1 MSPSSPASDDRW
13 LVLKFGGTS
22 VSKRTR
28 WDNIGKLAAAR
39 AREFDARVLVVVSAL
54 SGVTNELTAI
64 ADGAAD
70 SAERVARLDARHR
83 EFVLQLDLDADAVLG
98 ERLAALHALLADPR
112 AATRTLDWQAE
123 VLGQGELLSSTIGA
137 AYLRSQGLDI
147 GWMDARDWLDALP
160 PQPNQSA
167 WSQRLSVNCRWQG
180 SADWR
185 VHFAAQPTRLLITQ
199 GFIARHQDGGTAILG
214 RGGSDTSAA
223 YFGALLGAR
232 RVEIWTDVPGMFS
245 ANPREVPDARLL
257 TRLDYY
263 EAQEIATTVA
273 KVLHPRSLRPCRNA
287 GVPMAIL
294 DTERPHLPGTS
305 IDDAAAPVPGV
316 KAISRRNG
324 IVLVSMEGIG
334 MWQQVG
340 FLADVF
346 ALFKQHGLSVDLIGS
361 AETNVTVSLD
371 PSENLI
377 STDVLARLSADLAQV
392 CRVKVIAPC
401 AAITLVGR
409 GMRSLLHKLQDV
421 WAMFGRENV
430 HLISQSSNDLNLTFV
445 VDEAAADGML
455 PKLHEALIDS
465 GAMPVHEADVFG
477 PRWREIEG
485 TFRPRPAPWW
495 QAPAEREALLR
506 LAQAGT
512 PRYAYH
518 LPTVRAR
525 AAQLKAIAAVDR
537 RYFAVK
543 ANPHPEILRTLAEE
557 GFGLECVSLGEIE
570 RVFEALPGFD
580 PRRVLFT
587 PSFAPIGEYQAA
599 LARGVTV
606 TVDNVELLQRWPE
619 VFRGRALWLRIDLG
633 HGDGHHEKVNTGG
646 KEAKFGLSAQ
656 RVDEFVEAARALDVR
671 ITGLHAH
678 LGSGIETIGHWQEV
692 VDELAGF
699 ARRIGS
705 VEVLDIGGGLPIP
718 YTDDDEPFDLE
729 TWATGLAAIKAIHP
743 AFQLAIEPGRFLVA
757 EAGVLLARAT
767 QVVEKD
773 EVLRVGLDAGMNA
786 LIRPALYDAW
796 HDIHNLSRLDDRAL
810 RDFDVVGPICES
822 SDVFGHRVK
831 LPVATAPDDVL
842 LIADAGA
849 YGFSMASAY
858 NLRALPAEAVL
869 PDADSAAQQD
879 IEQP

>member
-1 MSPSSPASDDRW
+1 MSISSHAPDDRW

-28 WDNIGKLAAAR
+28 WDNIGKLAAGR
-39 AREFDARVLVVVSAL
+39 ARDNDARVLVVVSAL

-70 SAERVARLDARHR
+70 SAARVAKLDARHR
-83 EFVLQLDLDADAVLG
+83 DFGAGLDLEAYRVLG
-98 ERLAALHALLADPR
+98 ERLTALHGLLADPR

-137 AYLRSQGLDI
+137 AYLHSQGLDI

-167 WSQRLSVNCRWQG
+167 WAQRLSVNCRWQG

-185 VHFAAQPTRLLITQ
+185 VHFASQNTRLLITQ

-263 EAQEIATTVA
+263 EAQEIATTGA

-287 GVPMAIL
+287 CVPMAIL
-294 DTERPHLPGTS
+294 DTERPELPGTS

-455 PKLHEALIDS
+455 PKLHAALIDS
-465 GAMPVHEADVFG
+465 GAMPVHEEAVFG

-495 QAPAEREALLR
+495 KAPGEREALLQ

-518 LPTVRAR
+518 LPTVRERAR
-525 AAQLKAIAAVDR
+525 QLKAIDAVDR
-537 RYFAVK
+537 RYYAIK
-543 ANPHPEILRTLAEE
+543 ANSHPTILRTLAEE

-570 RVFEALPGFD
+570 RVFDALPGLD
-580 PRRVLFT
+580 PQRVLFT
-587 PSFAPIGEYQAA
+587 PSFAPIAEYQAA

-656 RVDEFVEAARALDVR
+656 RVDEFVDLARALDVR

-718 YTDDDEPFDLE
+718 YTDDDEPFDLD
-729 TWATGLAAIKAIHP
+729 TWAAGLAEIKAVHP

-767 QVVEKD
+767 QVVDKD

-796 HDIHNLSRLDDRAL
+796 HDIHNLSRLDDGAL

-831 LPVATAPDDVL
+831 LPAATAPDDVM

-869 PDADSAAQQD
+869 PDAA
-879 IEQP
+879 

>member
-1 MSPSSPASDDRW
+1 MSTTPVTEERW

-22 VSKRTR
+22 VSKRGR
-28 WDNIGKLAAAR
+28 WDNIGKLAAGR
-39 AREFDARVLVVVSAL
+39 AQDNAARVLVVVSAL

-70 SAERVARLDARHR
+70 SAARVAKLEARHR
-83 EFVLQLDLDADAVLG
+83 EFLAELALDADAVLG
-98 ERLAALHALLADPR
+98 ARLAALHGLLSDPR
-112 AATRTLDWQAE
+112 AATRTLDWQAD

-137 AYLRSQGLDI
+137 AYLHAQGLDI
-147 GWMDARDWLDALP
+147 GWMDARDWLHALP

-167 WSQRLSVNCRWQG
+167 WAQRLSVNCQWQ
-180 SADWR
+180 ADAEFR
-185 VHFAAQPTRLLITQ
+185 QRFAQQPTRILITQ
-199 GFIARHQDGGTAILG
+199 GFISRHQDGGTAILG

-223 YFGALLGAR
+223 YFGALLGAK

-263 EAQEIATTVA
+263 EAQEIATTGA
-273 KVLHPRSLRPCRNA
+273 KVLHPRSLRPCRNG

-294 DTERPHLPGTS
+294 DTERPQLPGTS
-305 IDDAAAPVPGV
+305 IDDSAEPVPGV

-346 ALFKQHGLSVDLIGS
+346 ALFKKHGLSVDLIGS

-377 STDVLARLSADLAQV
+377 STDVLTRLSEDLAQI
-392 CRVKVIAPC
+392 CRVKIIAPC

-421 WAMFGRENV
+421 WAMFGRERV

-445 VDEAAADGML
+445 VDEAVADGML

-465 GAMPVHEADVFG
+465 GAMPVHEAAVFG

-485 TFRPRPAPWW
+485 SFRPRPPRWW
-495 QAPAEREALLR
+495 EAASARAGLL
-506 LAQAGT
+506 AVAGEGT

-525 AAQLKAIAAVDR
+525 ARQLKAISALDR
-537 RYFAVK
+537 HFYAIK
-543 ANPHPEILRTLAEE
+543 ANAHPQILRTLVDE
-557 GFGLECVSLGEIE
+557 GFGLECVSQGELE
-570 RVFEALPGFD
+570 RVFETLPQLD
-580 PRRVLFT
+580 PQRVLFT
-587 PSFAPIGEYQAA
+587 PSFAPIDEYATA
-599 LARGVTV
+599 LARGVIV
-606 TVDNVELLQRWPE
+606 TIDNVELLQRWPE
-619 VFRGRALWLRIDLG
+619 VFRGRTLWLRIDLG
-633 HGDGHHEKVNTGG
+633 HGDGHHQKVNTGG
-646 KEAKFGLSAQ
+646 KQSKFGLSAQ
-656 RVDEFVEAARALDVR
+656 RVEEFILAARALDVR
-671 ITGLHAH
+671 ITGVHAH
-678 LGSGIETIGHWQEV
+678 LGSGIETVGHWQEV

-705 VEVLDIGGGLPIP
+705 VETLDLGGGLPIP
-718 YTDDDEPFDLE
+718 YSEDDEPFDLD
-729 TWATGLAAIKAIHP
+729 TWAAGLADIKAVHP

-757 EAGVLLARAT
+757 EAGVLLCQAN

-773 EVLRVGLDAGMNA
+773 GVLRAGLDAGMNA

-796 HDIHNLSRLDDRAL
+796 HDIVNLSRLDDAAL

-831 LPVATAPDDVL
+831 LPLATAPGDVM

-849 YGFSMASAY
+849 YGFSMANAY
-858 NLRALPAEAVL
+858 NLRTLPAEAIL
-869 PDADSAAQQD
+869 
-879 IEQP
+879 

>member
-1 MSPSSPASDDRW
+1 MAIPTDPAPRW

-22 VSKRTR
+22 VSARAR
-28 WDNIGKLAAAR
+28 WDNIGKLAVGR
-39 AREFDARVLVVVSAL
+39 AEALGARVLVVVSAL

-64 ADGAAD
+64 ADGAED
-70 SAERVARLDARHR
+70 SAGRVAALEARHR
-83 EFVLQLDLDADAVLG
+83 QFVTELDLDADAVLG
-98 ERLAALHALLADPR
+98 TRLAALRDLLTDPR
-112 AATRTLDWQAE
+112 AGSRPLDWQAE
-123 VLGQGELLSSTIGA
+123 VLGQGELFSSTIGA
-137 AYLRSQGLDI
+137 AYLASQGLDI
-147 GWMDARDWLDALP
+147 GWLDARDWLTALP

-167 WSQRLSVNCRWQG
+167 WAQRLSVNCQWQAD
-180 SADWR
+180 ADWR
-185 VHFAAQPTRLLITQ
+185 ARFAGQPTRLLITQ

-223 YFGALLGAR
+223 YFGALLAAK

-263 EAQEIATTVA
+263 EAQEIATTGA

-294 DTERPHLPGTS
+294 DTGRPQLPGTA
-305 IDDAAAPVPGV
+305 IDDAAEPVPGV

-324 IVLVSMEGIG
+324 IVLVSMESVA

-346 ALFKQHGLSVDLIGS
+346 ALFKKHGLSVDLIGS

-377 STDVLARLSADLAQV
+377 NTDVLARLSEDLAQV

-421 WAMFGRENV
+421 WAMFGLERV

-445 VDEAAADGML
+445 VDEAVADGML
-455 PKLHEALIDS
+455 PKLHAALIDS
-465 GAMPVHEADVFG
+465 GAMPVHEAAVFG

-485 TFRPRPAPWW
+485 TFRPRQTPWW
-495 QAPAEREALLR
+495 RDAEQRDALLT
-506 LAQAGT
+506 LAQGQT

-518 LPTVRAR
+518 LPTVRDRAR
-525 AAQLKAIAAVDR
+525 QLASVAAVDR
-537 RYFAVK
+537 RYYAIK
-543 ANPHPEILRTLAEE
+543 ANSHPAILRALVEE
-557 GFGLECVSLGEIE
+557 GFGLECVSLGEVE
-570 RVFEALPGFD
+570 RVFAAVPELSPE
-580 PRRVLFT
+580 RVLFT
-587 PSFAPIGEYQAA
+587 PSFAPIDEYAAA
-599 LARGVTV
+599 LALGVTV
-606 TVDNVELLQRWPE
+606 TVDNVELLWRWPE
-619 VFRGRALWLRIDLG
+619 VFRNHALWLRIDLG

-646 KEAKFGLSAQ
+646 KDAKFGLSAQ
-656 RVDEFVEAARALDVR
+656 RVDEFIEAARALGVR

-678 LGSGIETIGHWQEV
+678 LGSGIETVGHWQEV

-718 YTDDDEPFDLE
+718 YSDDDEPFDLDG
-729 TWATGLAAIKAIHP
+729 WAQGLAQIKAVHP

-757 EAGVLLARAT
+757 EAGVLLARCT

-773 EVLRVGLDAGMNA
+773 GVLRVGLDAGMNA
-786 LIRPALYDAW
+786 LLRPALYDAW
-796 HDIHNLSRLDDRAL
+796 HDIHNLSRRDADGL

-831 LPVATAPDDVL
+831 LPVATAAGDVM

-858 NLRALPAEAVL
+858 NLRDLPGE
-869 PDADSAAQQD
+869 D
-879 IEQP
+879 ILAGEP

>member
-1 MSPSSPASDDRW
+1 MSISTAPAPRW

-22 VSKRTR
+22 VSARAR
-28 WDNIGKLAAAR
+28 WDNIGALAAGR
-39 AREFDARVLVVVSAL
+39 ARDHDARVLVVVSAL

-70 SAERVARLDARHR
+70 SAQRVATLEQRHR
-83 EFVLQLDLDADAVLG
+83 DFLADLELDADAVLG
-98 ERLAALHALLADPR
+98 ERLAALRGLLTDPR
-112 AATRTLDWQAE
+112 AESRPLDWQAE

-137 AYLRSQGLDI
+137 AYLRVRGLDI
-147 GWMDARDWLDALP
+147 GWLDARDWLDALP

-167 WSQRLSVNCRWQG
+167 WAQRLSVNCQWQ
-180 SADWR
+180 SDADWR
-185 VHFAAQPTRLLITQ
+185 TRFAAQPTRLLITQ
-199 GFIARHQDGGTAILG
+199 GFIARHGDGGTAILG

-223 YFGALLGAR
+223 YFGALLGAQ

-263 EAQEIATTVA
+263 EAQEIATTGA

-294 DTERPHLPGTS
+294 DTGRSQLPGTS
-305 IDDAAAPVPGV
+305 IDDAAEPVPGV

-324 IVLVSMEGIG
+324 IVLVSMEGVA

-346 ALFKQHGLSVDLIGS
+346 ERFKRHGLSVDLIGS

-377 STDVLARLSADLAQV
+377 STDVLARLSEDLAQV

-409 GMRSLLHKLQDV
+409 GIRSLLHKLQDV
-421 WAMFGRENV
+421 WAMFGRERV

-445 VDEAAADGML
+445 VDEAMADGML
-455 PKLHEALIDS
+455 PKLHAALIDS
-465 GAMPVHEADVFG
+465 GAMPVHESDVFG

-485 TFRPRPAPWW
+485 TFRARPVPWW
-495 QAPAEREALLR
+495 RSPEQRHALLDR
-506 LAQAGT
+506 AGEGT
-512 PRYAYH
+512 PRYVYH
-518 LPTVRAR
+518 LPLVRQRAR
-525 AAQLKAIAAVDR
+525 DLAAVAAVDR
-537 RYFAVK
+537 RYYAIK
-543 ANPHPEILRTLAEE
+543 ANSHPAILRALVEE
-557 GFGLECVSLGEIE
+557 GFGLECVSLGEVE
-570 RVFEALPGFD
+570 RAFAAVPTLTPE
-580 PRRVLFT
+580 RVLFT
-587 PSFAPIGEYQAA
+587 PSFAPIDEYIAA
-599 LARGVTV
+599 LAQGVTV
-606 TVDNVELLQRWPE
+606 TVDNVELLWRWPE
-619 VFRGRALWLRIDLG
+619 VFRNHALWLRIDLG

-656 RVDEFVEAARALDVR
+656 RVDEFAETARALGVR

-678 LGSGIETIGHWQEV
+678 LGSGIETVGHWQEV

-718 YTDDDEPFDLE
+718 YTDDDEPFDLVG
-729 TWATGLAAIKAIHP
+729 WAAGLAEIKAVHP
-743 AFQLAIEPGRFLVA
+743 EFALAIEPGRFLVA
-757 EAGVLLARAT
+757 EAGVLLARCT

-773 EVLRVGLDAGMNA
+773 DVVRVGLDAGMNA

-796 HDIHNLSRLDDRAL
+796 HDIANLSRLEADAHA
-810 RDFDVVGPICES
+810 DFDVVGPICES

-831 LPVATAPDDVL
+831 LPAATAPDDVL

-849 YGFSMASAY
+849 YGFTMASAY
-858 NLRALPAEAVL
+858 NLRTLPAE
-869 PDADSAAQQD
+869 D
-879 IEQP
+879 IL